1 MKNITEKDKIISE
14 HELISLIINEL
25 YARNLTDYVDK
36 IEIGNNLPVARYYN
50 SSKILCFNYDM
61 MLSQI
66 MFNANKIHLNSNL

>member
-1 MKNITEKDKIISE
+1 MKNIAKKDKIISE

-50 SSKILCFNYDM
+50 S
-61 MLSQI
+61 
-66 MFNANKIHLNSNL
+66 